1 MHHTRKTH
9 NAHNE
14 TQRRLKKILDK
25 NYVVTYRAT
34 PHYTLVI
41 YRDGKID
48 DILPYW
54 VNPHFSKVVSQKV
67 HGRKWMTFESLEDVE
82 RLRKRAFYKKR
93 SKSNHFKSTYKFW
106 KRQLHK
112 WWRRQKHEEALYK
125 TKGSYMSNWDI

>member
-25 NYVVTYRAT
+25 NYIVTYRGT

-41 YRDGKID
+41 YRDGQLD

-54 VNPHFSKVVSQKV
+54 VNPHFSRKIAQKV
-67 HGRKWMTFESLEDVE
+67 HGKRWMTFDSLEDVKA
-82 RLRKRAFYKKR
+82 LRKRVFYKNC
-93 SKSNHFKSTYKFW
+93 SKKSLKYW

-112 WWRRQKHEEALYK
+112 WWRRQKHEEALCK
-125 TKGSYMSNWDI
+125 TKGSYMSYCDIYL

>member
-1 MHHTRKTH
+1 MHHTRRTH

-41 YRDGKID
+41 YRDDQID

-54 VNPHFSKVVSQKV
+54 VNPHFSKKVGQKV
-67 HGRKWMTFESLEDVE
+67 HGKVYMTFESLEDVE
-82 RLRKRAFYKKR
+82 KLRKRAFYKNC
-93 SKSNHFKSTYKFW
+93 SKKSRKYW

-125 TKGSYMSNWDI
+125 VKGSHMSNWDI